1 MTDSVIIAQLIEHEG
16 MRLKPY
22 KCPAGK
28 TTIGIGRN
36 IEDNGITEEE
46 AIYLLKNDIAICV
59 IDLQKIFDGR
69 FWALPEI
76 AQRVLVDMRFNLGG
90 AGFRKFKKMIAA
102 INANDFMTAALEMK
116 NSRWSE
122 QVGNRAKT
130 LIQMMLKAV

>member
-1 MTDSVIIAQLIEHEG
+1 
-16 MRLKPY
+16 
-22 KCPAGK
+22 
-28 TTIGIGRN
+28 
-36 IEDNGITEEE
+36 
-46 AIYLLKNDIAICV
+46 
-59 IDLQKIFDGR
+59 LQKIFDGR

-116 NSRWSE
+116 NSRWSN